1 LSSAAKV
8 HEFLFK
14 LQQCHLNVVSNIS
27 SGVTAMPA
35 EYKLTVISLA
45 LPFLI
50 MFSYEFSFRHN
61 TVEKLLAF

>member
-1 LSSAAKV
+1 
-8 HEFLFK
+8 
-14 LQQCHLNVVSNIS
+14 
-27 SGVTAMPA
+27 MPA

-50 MFSYEFSFRHN
+50 MFSYEFSFGHN